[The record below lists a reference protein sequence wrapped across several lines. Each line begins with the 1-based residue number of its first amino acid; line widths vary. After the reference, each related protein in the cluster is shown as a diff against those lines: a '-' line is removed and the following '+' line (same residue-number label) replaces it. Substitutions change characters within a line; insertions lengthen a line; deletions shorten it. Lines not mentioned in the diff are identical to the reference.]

1 MDVDGALRDHGLRRT
16 PQRRAVLD
24 ALMGGRAMSAQEVH
38 EAARVTT
45 PELGLSTVYRTL
57 ITLSEAGVVDA
68 IGQHDGEATYRLCS
82 GGHHHHLICD
92 TCRRVVEL
100 SECDLT
106 AVQDAIAAEHGFSVT
121 GHSLTFHGVCG
132 DCARSGSGAG

>member
-1 MDVDGALRDHGLRRT
+1 
-16 PQRRAVLD
+16 
-24 ALMGGRAMSAQEVH
+24 MSAYEVH
-38 EAARVTT
+38 RTARLTA

-57 ITLSEAGVVDA
+57 LTLSEAGVVDA

-92 TCRRVVEL
+92 RCRTVVEL

-106 AVQDAIAAEHGFSVT
+106 EVEDRIASEHGFTVT

-132 DCARSGSGAG
+132 PCAGRSRTPARG